1 MAQQELLTVSEAAE
15 ILRVPVGW
23 VYRRTRTRDIPVR
36 KLGRH
41 CRIPR
46 SELMA
51 WIESEGVRD
60 GRETI

>member
-1 MAQQELLTVSEAAE
+1 MIQHELLTVSEAAE

-23 VYRRTRTRDIPVR
+23 VYRRTRTQGIPVR

-46 SELMA
+46 AELME
-51 WIESEGVRD
+51 WIERNGK
-60 GRETI
+60 